1 MLLQISDINMIV
13 GMDGQEGKP
22 MIQDVRGLNV
32 RIRRPLRD
40 LFRMVPE
47 VQVDVQVM
55 LDNSF
60 LFQFFYLLVMNGT
73 RHLAAW
79 I

>member
-60 LFQFFYLLVMNGT
+60 LFQFFYLLLMNGM

>member
-1 MLLQISDINMIV
+1 MLLQISGINMIV

-22 MIQDVRGLNV
+22 MIQDVRGLTV

-47 VQVDVQVM
+47 VQVDIQV
-55 LDNSF
+55 
-60 LFQFFYLLVMNGT
+60 LLEMSLV
-73 RHLAAW
+73 L
-79 I
+79 

>member
-1 MLLQISDINMIV
+1 MIV

-60 LFQFFYLLVMNGT
+60 LFQFFYLLLMNGM

>member
-1 MLLQISDINMIV
+1 MQYCASSDIMIV

-60 LFQFFYLLVMNGT
+60 LFQFFYLLLMNGM

>member
-55 LDNSF
+55 VDNSF
-60 LFQFFYLLVMNGT
+60 LFQLFYLLVMNGT